1 VTDSAP
7 EPEIIGQGRRLV
19 SEAAARNLQV
29 RLVGGAAFWLRAG
42 AAARERFGR
51 TYPDLDLVGHKRQS
65 RVLRTMLEEVGYR
78 PERMF
83 NAMHGATRLLYRSPD
98 NAYQV
103 DIFLDE
109 FVMCHKLDLG
119 ERLEKEQVTLPAAE
133 LLLTKLQ
140 IHELN
145 RKDLSDILMLM
156 SEHDLADSD
165 GPEVINA
172 ARIEALCSRDWGL
185 YTTITDN
192 LQLVED
198 RDSGLVTDAA
208 LAKTIRER
216 IENLR
221 TRLEKAPKTA
231 GWNLRAVV
239 GRRVQWYM
247 LPEEV
252 VR

>member
-7 EPEIIGQGRRLV
+7 EPEIVGQGRRLV
-19 SEAAARNLQV
+19 SEAAARNLQI

-42 AAARERFGR
+42 DRARQLFGR

-65 RVLRTMLEEVGYR
+65 RVLRMLLEELDYR

-98 NAYQV
+98 DAYQV

-109 FVMCHKLDLG
+109 FVMCHRLDLG
-119 ERLEKEQVTLPAAE
+119 ERLEKEQVTLAAAE
-133 LLLTKLQ
+133 LLL
-140 IHELN
+140 
-145 RKDLSDILMLM
+145 M
-156 SEHDLADSD
+156 SEHGLADSD
-165 GPEVINA
+165 GPDVINA
-172 ARIEALCSRDWGL
+172 AHIEGLCSRDWGL

-192 LQLVED
+192 LHLIED
-198 RDSGLVTDAA
+198 RISGIVTDTA
-208 LAKTIRER
+208 LAETIRDR
-216 IENLR
+216 IEKLR
-221 TRLEKAPKTA
+221 TRLVKAPKTVA
-231 GWNLRAVV
+231 WNLRATV

-247 LPEEV
+247 VPEEV